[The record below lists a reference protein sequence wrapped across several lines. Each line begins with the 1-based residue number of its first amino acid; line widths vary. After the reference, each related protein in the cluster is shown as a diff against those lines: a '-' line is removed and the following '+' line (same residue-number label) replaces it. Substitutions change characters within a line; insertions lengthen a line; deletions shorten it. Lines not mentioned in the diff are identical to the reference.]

1 MPPRGRKPAAR
12 KSTGGKATA
21 EQRQQWADARQAKLA
36 DLHTQLVDQVST
48 LTNADQWRAWLSF
61 ATRFH
66 SYSFNN
72 MILIWLQRP
81 DATWIAGIKRWNSM
95 GRTVRTGERG
105 ISILAPVTA
114 RVEAAENDPTNPV
127 PPDPPGQHL
136 GPVGQPGVVSVTG
149 ASVTALVEAAL
160 ARLDPPAAQPGRV
173 LRGFKIATVFDIDQT
188 EGEEIEP
195 PQRPL
200 ASDVDAVLLSGQA
213 PPGVWDALVGIAQEH
228 GYRVERGFC
237 DGANGYIRYSD
248 HLIKVRDDVDDV
260 QAVKT
265 LAHELGH
272 ALLHGPGDFFGGV
285 TGACRGEK
293 EVEAESTAF
302 LVAAHV
308 GVDTSDYTFGYV
320 TSWAEQ
326 AVSTTGKAPHEI
338 VQATGARVVRA
349 ATELTTA
356 LDDALGHGEP
366 AVAPALA
373 QRVAAGVQAAARV
386 RATVQTAAATQASL
400 FDTAP
405 AAGRAFPPL
414 PDLPAAAVPPE
425 SPTPTTA
432 AAVRGRRR

>member
-1 MPPRGRKPAAR
+1 
-12 KSTGGKATA
+12 
-21 EQRQQWADARQAKLA
+21 
-36 DLHTQLVDQVST
+36 
-48 LTNADQWRAWLSF
+48 
-61 ATRFH
+61 
-66 SYSFNN
+66 

-81 DATWIAGIKRWNSM
+81 DATWVAGIKRWNSM
-95 GRTVRTGERG
+95 GRTVRKGERG
-105 ISILAPVTA
+105 IAILAPVTA
-114 RVEAAENDPTNPV
+114 RVESAENDPTDPA

-136 GPVGQPGVVSVTG
+136 GPAGQPGVVSVTG
-149 ASVTALVEAAL
+149 AAATALVEAAL
-160 ARLDPPAAQPGRV
+160 ARLDPAATQPGRV
-173 LRGFKIATVFDIDQT
+173 LRGFKIATVFDIAQT
-188 EGEEIEP
+188 EGDPIEP

-200 ASDVDAVLLSGQA
+200 LSDVDAVLLSGQA
-213 PPGVWDALVGIAQEH
+213 PPGVWDALVGIAVEH

-237 DGANGYIRYSD
+237 DGANGYIRYAD
-248 HLIKVRDDVDDV
+248 HLIKVRDDVDDA

-272 ALLHGPGDFFGGV
+272 MLLHSPTDFLGGV
-285 TGACRGEK
+285 TGKCRGEK

-320 TSWAEQ
+320 TGWAEQ
-326 AVSTTGKAPHEI
+326 AVSTTGKPPHEI

-356 LDDALGHGEP
+356 LDDALGYGEP
-366 AVAPALA
+366 EVAPALA
-373 QRVAAGVQAAARV
+373 ERVAAGVQAAARV
-386 RATVQTAAATQASL
+386 RTTAQTAAATQASL

-414 PDLPAAAVPPE
+414 ADLPATAPPPE
-425 SPTPTTA
+425 APAAAPA